1 MIIAEEVTNT
11 MKESDKLMILRPQ
24 GPQGPKIGVGIS
36 SHEEAKRLDEEVGKL
51 PESRRS
57 TVEGLTEAIK
67 NAELSIIK
75 P

>member
-1 MIIAEEVTNT
+1 MTI
-11 MKESDKLMILRPQ
+11 ESDKLMILRPL

-36 SHEEAKRLDEEVGKL
+36 SSEEAKRLDEEVGKL
-51 PESRRS
+51 PKEQRS

-67 NAELSIIK
+67 NADLSIIK